1 MIKNVGNLDRFV
13 RLTLGFI
20 LLVVSIILGVQ
31 STLSIILLILAIVF
45 ITTSIVSFCPLYTIF
60 KIDTSKKKE

>member
-1 MIKNVGNLDRFV
+1 MIKNVGNIDRFV

-20 LLVVSIILGVQ
+20 LLIISVVLGVQ